1 MKRLSVHDC
10 RVVIEGTELEK
21 AMSRMIGAGIM
32 MEDISYDDEL
42 TFSFGCSYSD
52 YRRIGKILGRRYAVT
67 LAGESGAV
75 PFARRALGRAGLVVG
90 SLLICIM
97 LILQQ
102 NIISEI
108 EIEGDHGTD
117 EKELRAA
124 LRDAGLYEGG
134 SAHINSDHVKNE
146 ILAEFGDIRWI
157 GLERQ
162 GSYVRVSIV
171 EGSLEDAGKDTAI
184 HDIVAAKSGYVERV
198 IAREGHA
205 LVAPGDYVQKGHVLI
220 SCFVPIQN
228 TTYDTSRDNAARVAD
243 ADGIVEAAVVY
254 HLRAELPAGKYT
266 EKEMESIIDDR
277 IREYIRENIP
287 EYIKMYNKYLKFTQE
302 ENIIVCNVTLD
313 VSENIAEQ
321 KENKL
326 AENGSGEKTDKDN
339 S

>member
-1 MKRLSVHDC
+1 MRGLRIHGC
-10 RVVIEGTELEK
+10 RVSVEGTELEK
-21 AMSRMIGAGIM
+21 AVSRIINAGIM
-32 MEDISYDDEL
+32 IEDISYDDEL
-42 TFSFGCSYSD
+42 TFSFGCGYSD
-52 YRRIGKILGRRYAVT
+52 YLRLSKLLGRRYMISLT
-67 LAGESGAV
+67 GESGAV
-75 PFARRALGRAGLVVG
+75 PFAKRALGRVGLAAGT
-90 SLLICIM
+90 LLICIM
-97 LILQQ
+97 LVLQQ

-108 EIEGDHGTD
+108 EIEGDYGTD

-124 LRDAGLYEGG
+124 LREAGLYEGG
-134 SAHINSDHVKNE
+134 SARIDSSHIKND
-146 ILAEFGDIRWI
+146 ILAEFGDIRWLGI
-157 GLERQ
+157 ERQ

-171 EGSLEDAGKDTAI
+171 EGSLEDAGGDTAI
-184 HDIVAAKSGYVERV
+184 HDIVAAKSGYIERV

-205 LVAPGDYVQKGHVLI
+205 LVEPGDYVQAGQVLI

-243 ADGIVEAAVVY
+243 ADGIVEATVVY
-254 HLRAELPAGKYT
+254 HLRAELPAGKYS
-266 EKEMESIIDDR
+266 EKEMESIINDR

-287 EYIKMYNKYLKFTQE
+287 EYIKMHNKDLKFTQE

-326 AENGSGEKTDKDN
+326 AENGSGEKTEKDN